1 MNRSVKK
8 LSSFIKKEAVLSVA
22 FVLAVISSFFVT
34 PSLDYLNYIDFRVLG
49 ILLSLMIIMT
59 AFQEI
64 GIFDK
69 IGTMLLKRTKTVR
82 QLCGV
87 LILLCFFSSML
98 ITNDVALIT
107 FVPFA
112 LFTLKKADRE
122 DKMIFVIVLQT
133 VAANLGSMLTP
144 TGNPQNLYLY
154 SISEMSFLDFIIF
167 MLPYTTISLAIIIVA
182 LLLSKSD
189 KINSSLL
196 AEQKSNFI
204 FNKKTKL
211 KTTIYTLLFIL
222 GILSVCR
229 VIPYYI
235 LLAVVVTVV
244 LLLERHILLK
254 VDYCLILTFICF
266 FIFIGNIGNINAVKS
281 VLEQAVNGN
290 EIPIGIIASQAISN
304 VPAALMLSGFTNN
317 YRQLLLG
324 VNIGGLGTLIASMAS
339 LISYKMY
346 AQNYNTTKG
355 KYMLCFTI
363 CNVIFLAIL
372 CGFAMLINFD
382 IITT

>member
-69 IGTMLLKRTKTVR
+69 IGTRLLKRTKTVR

-167 MLPYTTISLAIIIVA
+167 MLPYTIVSLAIIIVA

-189 KINSSLL
+189 KINTSLL
-196 AEQKSNFI
+196 TAQKSNFI
-204 FNKKTKL
+204 FDKKTKL

-266 FIFIGNIGNINAVKS
+266 FIFIGNIGNINAVKT

-355 KYMLCFTI
+355 KYMLWFTI

-382 IITT
+382 IINN